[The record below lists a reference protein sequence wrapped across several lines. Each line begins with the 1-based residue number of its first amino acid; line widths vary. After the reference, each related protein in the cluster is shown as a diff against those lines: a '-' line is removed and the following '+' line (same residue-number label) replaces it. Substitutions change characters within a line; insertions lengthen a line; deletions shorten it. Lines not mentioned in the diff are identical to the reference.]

1 MERAAAIEI
10 RGVEIAVAEHGDGL
24 PVLCLHGWSA
34 DHRYLAADFEP
45 VFTMHPGFRRVYPDL
60 PGHGATRAPDWLETQ
75 AQMLDLVGD
84 LADRL
89 FGGERFAVLGN
100 SYGGYLALGLVRTI
114 PERLL
119 GAALLVPDVPF
130 ADNTRDVAE
139 EIVIHPDPTAFG
151 ALDEDEAWIPAA
163 LPLHEG
169 RMLDEIRAHDLPAYR
184 VCDRAFLSRLDAA
197 YVLEGPAG
205 RPGAPFPEP
214 SLLIAG
220 RQDGTVGYRRQMALL
235 EEFPRGTFA
244 ALDLG
249 GHHIGRVER
258 PAVFR
263 TLVADWLERVERVA
277 Q

>member
-1 MERAAAIEI
+1 M
-10 RGVEIAVAEHGDGL
+10 GKKSTVEIDGIDVAVVEHGEGL
-24 PVLCLHGWSA
+24 PVVCIHGWSA
-34 DHRYLAADFEP
+34 DHRYLAADLEP
-45 VFTMHPGFRRVYPDL
+45 VFAEHPGFRRVYPDL
-60 PGHGATRAPDWLETQ
+60 PGHGATRAPDWLGTQ
-75 AQMLDLVGD
+75 AQMLDLVVA
-84 LADRL
+84 LADRM
-89 FGGERFAVLGN
+89 FGDERFAVVGN

-119 GAALLVPDVPF
+119 GAALLVPDVPR
-130 ADNTRDVAE
+130 DDDTRDVAT
-139 EIVIHPDPTAFG
+139 EIVIHPDPSAFDVL
-151 ALDEDEAWIPAA
+151 AEDEAWIPDA
-163 LPLHEG
+163 LPVHER
-169 RMLDEIRAHDLPAYR
+169 RMLDEIRAHDLPGYR
-184 VCDRAFLSRLDAA
+184 ACDRAFLERLAAA
-197 YVLEGPAG
+197 YVHQGVAG

-244 ALDLG
+244 TLDLG